1 MAARIFG
8 LLLAV
13 TGLAHFAKPTAFQGI
28 TELAFPDNVRRHT
41 YIDGS
46 IETALGLGLVAPKT
60 RKFAIAGLL
69 AYGAYLGASVARN
82 R

>member
-1 MAARIFG
+1 MATRIFG

-13 TGLAHFAKPTAFQGI
+13 TGLAHFAKPAAFQAI
-28 TELAFPDNVRRHT
+28 TERAFPDDVRRHT
-41 YIDGS
+41 YIDGG
-46 IETALGLGLVAPKT
+46 IETALGLGLVAGKT